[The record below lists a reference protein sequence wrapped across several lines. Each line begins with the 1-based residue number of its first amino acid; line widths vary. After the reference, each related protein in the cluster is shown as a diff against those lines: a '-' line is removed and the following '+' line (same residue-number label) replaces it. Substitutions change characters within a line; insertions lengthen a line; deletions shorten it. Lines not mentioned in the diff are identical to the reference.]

1 MSAVVTLASYRRW
14 IEQRLGEAGI
24 DTPDLD
30 ARLLIQHALGLVRED
45 FFLRGA
51 EPLSEDQ
58 QALIEA
64 VIRRREARE
73 PVGRIL
79 GHREFWTID
88 LALNADTLEPRPDT
102 ETVVEAVL
110 ADVTDHGA
118 ALHLLD
124 LGTGTGCILLSLL
137 AELEQAQ
144 GLGIDLSPQAVA
156 AATANAGRNGLSGR
170 ARFQT
175 GDWGSGLT
183 RHFDVV
189 VSNPPYIPTRD
200 IEELSPEVR
209 LHDPMRALD
218 GGDDGLHCYRIIAQQ
233 LPDLLVPGG
242 LAVLEVGIGQAS
254 DVAGL
259 LAAAD
264 LTVIGITRDLGGVER
279 CVRARNRA

>member
-1 MSAVVTLASYRRW
+1 MSVVVTLASCRRQ
-14 IEQRLGEAGI
+14 IEQRLGAAGI

-30 ARLLIQHALGLVRED
+30 ARLLIQYALGLVRED
-45 FFLRGA
+45 FFLRSA

-79 GHREFWTID
+79 GHREFWSID

-110 ADVTDHGA
+110 AEVTDHGA
-118 ALHLLD
+118 GLHLLD

-137 AELEQAQ
+137 AELEQAR

-156 AATANAGRNGLSGR
+156 AATANAERNGLSGR

-175 GDWGSGLT
+175 GDWGNGLT
-183 RHFDVV
+183 RRFDVV

-209 LHDPMRALD
+209 LHDPVRALD
-218 GGDDGLHCYRIIAQQ
+218 GGDDGLHCYRIIARQ
-233 LPDLLVPGG
+233 LPDLLAPGG
-242 LAVLEVGIGQAS
+242 LAVLEVGIGQAP
-254 DVAGL
+254 DVAEL
-259 LAAAD
+259 LAAAG
-264 LTVIGITRDLGGVER
+264 LAVIGITHDLGGVER